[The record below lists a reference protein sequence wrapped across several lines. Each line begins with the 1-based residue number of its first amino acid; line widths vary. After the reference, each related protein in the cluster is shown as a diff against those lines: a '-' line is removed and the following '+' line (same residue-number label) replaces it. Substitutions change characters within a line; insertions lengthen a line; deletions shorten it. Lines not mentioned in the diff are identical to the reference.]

1 MASTS
6 SFRFWRKAAS
16 KASFKEVTGFDL
28 FYQLIYMSAIASA
41 GISRNKIFEFGASLP
56 RQAAAY
62 FNRVHLVCR
71 RLGYEYST
79 ACTLVGEAADSDAMK
94 SLFLRFADALAAGQ
108 PEVTF
113 LTEEADVQGNA
124 YEKEYERDLASLTKW
139 TDAYAAIVV
148 SSALIIIIN
157 LVSALIYDMGISM
170 TVGLVVTGVLT
181 AAGGAWVLSR
191 AAPPEVR
198 VHFSSTGPQ
207 AQRRTRQLLKA
218 GIAATLVVCPPLFL
232 LAGLGV
238 SVVAAALLLLPA
250 GVMSTWA
257 GREVGKKDREF
268 GPFLRSLG
276 GMAEST
282 GTTTAE
288 ALNRLDLSSFPT
300 LQPELASLRSRLSA
314 GIDAE
319 LCWER
324 FTTETGSKLIEETL
338 GIFLDAI
345 KLGGQSD
352 TVASLS
358 SQFAMTT
365 IMLRAK
371 REVVAST
378 FSWLTVVMHAITAN
392 LMVIIL
398 EVVQRFS
405 RLIAES
411 SESISGGEAMQ
422 SMALPLPSFSS
433 PQTQFLGMMTTAMVL
448 LLVAINAFAIIAA
461 DGGHKIKVAFY
472 FAVLLLV
479 TGVSFIAVPPFIGM
493 VMPG

>member
-6 SFRFWRKAAS
+6 SFRFWRKAVS

-94 SLFLRFADALAAGQ
+94 SLLLRFADALAAGQ

-207 AQRRTRQLLKA
+207 AQRRTRQLLKGVPVFFSYESQVNSLNA
-218 GIAATLVVCPPLFL
+218 MTLDFEIPDFL
-232 LAGLGV
+232 LSQIVFKVFHSPFQMTLDSLFCFNFKDQVHTAH
-238 SVVAAALLLLPA
+238 
-250 GVMSTWA
+250 
-257 GREVGKKDREF
+257 EVK
-268 GPFLRSLG
+268 
-276 GMAEST
+276 
-282 GTTTAE
+282 
-288 ALNRLDLSSFPT
+288 
-300 LQPELASLRSRLSA
+300 
-314 GIDAE
+314 
-319 LCWER
+319 
-324 FTTETGSKLIEETL
+324 TE
-338 GIFLDAI
+338 
-345 KLGGQSD
+345 
-352 TVASLS
+352 
-358 SQFAMTT
+358 M
-365 IMLRAK
+365 
-371 REVVAST
+371 
-378 FSWLTVVMHAITAN
+378 
-392 LMVIIL
+392 
-398 EVVQRFS
+398 
-405 RLIAES
+405 
-411 SESISGGEAMQ
+411 
-422 SMALPLPSFSS
+422 
-433 PQTQFLGMMTTAMVL
+433 
-448 LLVAINAFAIIAA
+448 
-461 DGGHKIKVAFY
+461 Y
-472 FAVLLLV
+472 FFFRQK
-479 TGVSFIAVPPFIGM
+479 T
-493 VMPG
+493 